1 MNFLLIYSEWPR
13 LPYQTE
19 FNLPPHGPVVMAAAI
34 PDWVQVTFVD
44 ENMEEIPFHGDWD
57 LIGISTMLTCQL
69 PRAFEISE
77 LFMKNGKQVIFGGI
91 AAMLHAEEVG
101 KHATSVFLGEAEGR
115 MEDLLHA
122 SRGYHPIED
131 DDEVL
136 DSAARAGAWYVYQA
150 VFDMSDFIK
159 NRIERALIIT
169 FEK

>member
-1 MNFLLIYSEWPR
+1 MNFLLIYPEWPR

-44 ENMEEIPFHGDWD
+44 DNMEEIPFNGGWD

-91 AAMLHAEEVG
+91 AAMLHAVEVG
-101 KHATSVFLGEAEGR
+101 KHATSVFMGEAEGR
-115 MEDLLHA
+115 ME
-122 SRGYHPIED
+122 
-131 DDEVL
+131 EVFRDREEGNL
-136 DSAARAGAWYVYQA
+136 KPVYDYKQK
-150 VFDMSDFIK
+150 FSTD
-159 NRIERALIIT
+159 
-169 FEK
+169 